1 MNELKRSTKEQE
13 IKMRND
19 KHYFLV
25 KNTHEFFFF
34 FFTSVIVAILVILTP
49 KEVKVLC

>member
-25 KNTHEFFFF
+25 KSTHEFFF